1 MNILLLVMLGW
12 NELIDPFVENFSVDL
27 FHENYLLIGGLVLLF
42 FIMFILSLRFSSPL
56 IAIIMIPIL
65 FWVNSWAG
73 MQNLL
78 VIAGVILGGIIGAAL
93 LKWYN
98 KR

>member
-1 MNILLLVMLGW
+1 MNLMLLIMISW
-12 NELIDPFVENFSVDL
+12 NDLIQPFTENFTFDL
-27 FHENYLLIGGLVLLF
+27 FHENYLLMGGLVILF

-73 MQNLL
+73 MENLL
-78 VIAGVILGGIIGAAL
+78 VVAGVILGGIIGAAL